1 MSISA
6 RSERVARGSPST
18 TFSPRAFLTVTAYF
32 GGRTGAGASLDLSG
46 SGVSGGAS
54 SGLTT
59 EVSADIIFQK
69 ARCHQFKQRTVF
81 ALAAAFRHEERPE
94 SFRGCLWPPAKGV
107 CYRSRRLTSGTDSR
121 GLAIR

>member
-18 TFSPRAFLTVTAYF
+18 TFSPRAFVTVTAYF

-69 ARCHQFKQRTVF
+69 ARWHQFKPRTVKPG
-81 ALAAAFRHEERPE
+81 AEKGSTNYPARIAGQGCINPSILSPRGTSGERSEER
-94 SFRGCLWPPAKGV
+94 GNQ
-107 CYRSRRLTSGTDSR
+107 
-121 GLAIR
+121 